1 VEGESAPPGAK
12 TPVVLQVAVTPGYFD
27 AIGMT
32 VLAGRQF
39 DEHDGAIK
47 DRPVVMVDE
56 NFARLHWPGT
66 NPIGKR
72 IRYPRPGPWWT
83 VIGLLRNEK
92 HYGLDGEDRPTVYT
106 PQLQLPWPMNLDVV
120 IRAQSNPEILTGPA
134 RRILERLDPDLPMYG
149 IRTMT
154 SEIGRSLWARR
165 AYSWL
170 IGIFAIVALVLA
182 AAGIY
187 GVISY
192 AVSQRTREIGVRIA
206 LGASHREILGAVLK
220 SGMALVTIGAAI
232 GLALTLAVARLL
244 NDLLFGVSPH
254 DPLVY
259 GAVLSAVAGIGLL
272 ANGIPAR
279 RAATVDPLRALRSE

>member
-1 VEGESAPPGAK
+1 
-12 TPVVLQVAVTPGYFD
+12 
-27 AIGMT
+27 
-32 VLAGRQF
+32 
-39 DEHDGAIK
+39 
-47 DRPVVMVDE
+47 MVDE
-56 NFARLHWPGT
+56 NFARLHWPGIS
-66 NPIGKR
+66 PIGKR

-83 VIGLLRNEK
+83 VVGLLRNEK

-106 PQLQLPWPMNLDVV
+106 PEPQLPFPMSLDVV
-120 IRAQSNPEILTGPA
+120 IRAQSNPELLTGPA
-134 RRILERLDPDLPMYG
+134 RRILERLDPDLPMYRV
-149 IRTMT
+149 RTMV
-154 SEIGRSLWARR
+154 SEIDRSLWARR

-170 IGIFAIVALVLA
+170 IGIFAVVALVLA

-206 LGASHREILGAVLK
+206 LGASPREILAAVLR
-220 SGMALVTIGAAI
+220 SGMALVTMGAAI

-244 NDLLFGVSPH
+244 SDLLFGVSPH

-259 GAVLSAVAGIGLL
+259 GAVLSAVTGIALL

-279 RAATVDPLRALRSE
+279 RAAAVDPLRALRSE